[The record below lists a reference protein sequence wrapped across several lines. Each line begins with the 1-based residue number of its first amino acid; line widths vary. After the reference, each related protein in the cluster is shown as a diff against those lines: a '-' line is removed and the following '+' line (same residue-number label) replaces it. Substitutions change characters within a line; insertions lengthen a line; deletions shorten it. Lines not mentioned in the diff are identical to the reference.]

1 MSNPS
6 ASLGAVTRVWP
17 GAAVG
22 GATSAATTSAA
33 AQGPERRDIA
43 PSLRQRPGRTAAV
56 RATHGRIA
64 DPELLEV
71 GRVARGIVVV
81 LAHERPVLVHDPG
94 VELDRWPVLGAD
106 QGPVLHGLRLNVAEI
121 VPRLPHQLGPE
132 QEVEHGPRHYLG
144 ARR

>member
-1 MSNPS
+1 MSNPN

-17 GAAVG
+17 WAGGAAVG
-22 GATSAATTSAA
+22 SATSAATTSTA
-33 AQGPERRDIA
+33 AQGLERRDIA
-43 PSLRQRPGRTAAV
+43 RSLRQYPGRTAAI
-56 RATHGRIA
+56 RATHGGIA

-106 QGPVLHGLRLNVAEI
+106 QGAVLHLLRLDVAEV
-121 VPRLPHQLGPE
+121 VPRLPRQ
-132 QEVEHGPRHYLG
+132 
-144 ARR
+144 